1 MVIHQPRY
9 SLFTLIDDVLLL
21 GVGGKTVF
29 LGPTSNAMLYFET
42 LGFQCPPTENPSD
55 FFLDVISGQ
64 VSLPDNPTF
73 EAKLLPEWWKR
84 HQQVPEY
91 LQLKPREFELSEEK
105 KLTVDVQTARSS
117 EKILIDQDHLGE
129 LSVRSQ
135 TIASPTTNGSPGAIH
150 QTATFKSQDGFEMAK
165 LRASSNLNS
174 VLPSHVQQVRILF
187 EQLDADKD
195 GVLQRPE
202 IIQLIKSFSKN
213 LPDEDVSRYVDKLE
227 LISAHGLTFED
238 FIHNL
243 QEKARAPSLPND
255 DSIAKESQGIQG
267 ATFLKKRSRV
277 YFGVQLQ
284 YFLKRECSKLLGNW
298 MRLVFDLAMLGG
310 FGAFIGIVFGSNYDE
325 ATFVLISQF
334 ATLAVGLLSCTCSL
348 RWFGAERVNYWREQS
363 AGTSRSAY
371 IIGKM
376 IVQLCEVVFYP
387 LVFAIT
393 FFGTI
398 YPRGRFGE
406 IWGALILIYWVGSGM
421 GLLFSCVLDPQKALL
436 LGVLT
441 PLGFGGFVSGI
452 NPPFNDMVYLAKLI
466 AGLSFERWGM
476 ELFLIVEYQ
485 SMEPYLQNLVGIDL
499 FTEGFSP
506 DMMKIDILALVTLGL
521 VFRVMVYPALRFIN
535 RSKQV

>member
-1 MVIHQPRY
+1 MNISMVIHQPRY

-29 LGPTSNAMLYFET
+29 LGPTSKAMLYFES

-84 HQQVPEY
+84 HQEVPEY
-91 LQLKPREFELSEEK
+91 LLSEDIEPSEEK
-105 KLTVDVQTARSS
+105 KLLDDHDSRST
-117 EKILIDQDHLGE
+117 EKILMDKVPLGQ
-129 LSVRSQ
+129 LSGRSP
-135 TIASPTTNGSPGAIH
+135 AEGSPKPIH
-150 QTATFKSQDGFEMAK
+150 RTSTFHSQDSFEMARS
-165 LRASSNLNS
+165 RASSNLNS
-174 VLPSHVQQVRILF
+174 VLPTHVQQVRILF
-187 EQLDADKD
+187 ERLDADKD

-213 LPDEDVSRYVDKLE
+213 LTEEDVSRCVDKLE
-227 LISAHGLTFED
+227 LISARGLTFED

-243 QEKARAPSLPND
+243 QEKARDPTLPD
-255 DSIAKESQGIQG
+255 EESATKESQGIKG
-267 ATFLKKRSRV
+267 ANFLKKRPRV
-277 YFGVQLQ
+277 YFGVQLH

-334 ATLAVGLLSCTCSL
+334 ATLAIGLLSCTCSL

-387 LVFAIT
+387 LVFSVT

-398 YPRGRFGE
+398 YPRGRFVE

-421 GLLFSCVLDPQKALL
+421 GLLFSCLIEPQKALL

-452 NPPFNDMVYLAKLI
+452 SPPFKGMVFLAKLV
-466 AGLSFERWGM
+466 AALSFERWGM
-476 ELFLIVEYQ
+476 ELFLIVEYH
-485 SMEPYLQNLVGIDL
+485 SMDPYLQSLVGDDL
-499 FTEGFSP
+499 FDEGFSP
-506 DMMKIDILALVTLGL
+506 DMIKIDILALVVLGL
-521 VFRVMVYPALRFIN
+521 AFRLMVYPALRFIN